1 MVEGAAGAAQEH
13 LATLYQTRYPHLVA
27 HLRKMAKGRDS
38 IQGIDLED
46 LVSQAF
52 VACYHSLPTHPA
64 QAYTYLRTTA
74 TRLFLD
80 QVRRAQILTFTTD
93 LPDSQLPDPTKD
105 VDNRDLVSRALAP
118 LLDRERDILLEWAR
132 GTHLKELAQ
141 SRGLTIKATKSL
153 MFRARVKAKRV
164 LQPECNR

>member
-1 MVEGAAGAAQEH
+1 MVEGAAGEAQE
-13 LATLYQTRYPHLVA
+13 LLTTLYQTRYPHLVA
-27 HLRKMAKGRDS
+27 HLRKMSKGRNS

-80 QVRRAQILTFTTD
+80 QARRAQILTFTTNFPD
-93 LPDSQLPDPTKD
+93 LVSPDLTTD
-105 VDNRDLVSRALAP
+105 VDNGDLVSRVLAP

-132 GTHLKELAQ
+132 GSYLKELAQ

-153 MFRARVKAKRV
+153 MFRARAKAKKA
-164 LQPECNR
+164 LQRECNQ

>member
-1 MVEGAAGAAQEH
+1 MVEGAAGEAQEH

-27 HLRKMAKGRDS
+27 HLRKMSKGRNS

-52 VACYHSLPTHPA
+52 VACYRSLPTHPA

-74 TRLFLD
+74 TRLYLN
-80 QVRRAQILTFTTD
+80 QVRRAQIITFTTD
-93 LPDSQLPDPTKD
+93 LPDPVSPDPTKD

-153 MFRARVKAKRV
+153 MFRARAKAKRA
-164 LQPECNR
+164 LQPQCNQ